1 MSGVVPVHEC
11 GPITYSV
18 AATKVVTG
26 GQLVEA
32 VAGGTVQPAAANST
46 KVLGVATRDA
56 RAADGGDS
64 GNTTYGQPFVD
75 TSYPPP
81 RVAVAHEGT
90 WKLTYAAAA
99 NFGDRLV
106 AAANGQVTVYNSAG
120 GNTPDMI
127 IGQCRERGNVAAG
140 ATGET
145 LLKLS

>member
-11 GPITYSV
+11 GPITYDV

-32 VAGGTVQPAAANST
+32 VSGGTVQPAAAGSK

-56 RAADGGDS
+56 RADQTDTG
-64 GNTTYGQPFVD
+64 TTAYGQPFTD
-75 TSYPPP
+75 YSWPPP

-90 WKLTYAAAA
+90 WRLTYAAAA
-99 NFGDRLV
+99 NFGDLLK
-106 AAANGQVTVYNSAG
+106 AAANGQVTPINTTG
-120 GNTPDMI
+120 GDTLDMVV
-127 IGQCRERGNVAAG
+127 GQCRERGNVASG